1 MKTLKLTNDFHN
13 TQTTVLAETW
23 ETKLGEK
30 MATVDRHNLTMAER
44 KLCGMKE
51 CTCGGWRGLAID
63 ENDAE
68 YTVTTK

>member
-1 MKTLKLTNDFHN
+1 M
-13 TQTTVLAETW
+13 
-23 ETKLGEK
+23 GERNEK
-30 MATVDRHNLTMAER
+30 INGKEVKVTSAGYLYINGVKVWKIKITPLHVP
-44 KLCGMKE
+44 GVVKE